1 MDACIR
7 KGESPVLFS
16 KYAVFDERARNSCR
30 RQEKGA
36 LAEGKKGNAGEDERA
51 RNSCQ
56 KNKRK
61 VN

>member
-36 LAEGKKGNAGEDERA
+36 LAEGKKRERVILA
-51 RNSCQ
+51 R
-56 KNKRK
+56 KTKER
-61 VN
+61 